1 MNKNKVHGGD
11 LFNKLN
17 TQLDIV
23 SDTMQNNIDKTI
35 HNMEDIDLLSLNSME
50 MKDNSEQFNK
60 KAKKARR
67 KMYWKNKR
75 IIGII
80 GGVVGIVI
88 WVILI

>member
-1 MNKNKVHGGD
+1 MEQNKVHGGD
-11 LFNKLN
+11 LFVKLN

-35 HNMEDIDLLSLNSME
+35 HNMEDIDLLSLNSMK
-50 MKDNSEQFNK
+50 MKENSEQFNK
-60 KAKKARR
+60 RAKKAKR